1 MENKSIKS
9 GPQIVKDFITEM
21 GKDQDLDPG
30 VIKILEELVISDGK
44 VSAAKLLRELERLR
58 RE

>member
-1 MENKSIKS
+1 M
-9 GPQIVKDFITEM
+9 KDFITEM